1 MKRRL
6 IYGTVAVVLAVNLL
20 IGARIY
26 LSTAQGVEKE
36 SAYPS
41 LELFSYV
48 LEKVRKDYVDGQKLS
63 YQELVYAALK
73 GMLYTLDPH
82 SEFMEPEKYKELQN
96 DTQGAFGGLGIVIS
110 MKDSFITVIA
120 PMEDSP
126 GFRAGIMAGDRIIKI
141 DGKSTEKMSL
151 PDAVKYLRGEPGTD
165 VQITVFRPPSSQMKD
180 YKLTRAVINIDMVK
194 DINGKKEFPLG
205 DNNIGY
211 VRLVAFGEKTSAD
224 LEAALKKL
232 KKQGMQ
238 ALVLDLRGNPGG
250 LLEQAVDVCEKF
262 LHRDAPVVT
271 TEGRNPSQNSA
282 HKARGSGDE
291 LHNMPIV
298 VLVNLGSASASEIV
312 AGCLQDLKRAI
323 ILGEKTFGK
332 GSVQSIIPLAPLPD
346 GVPALR
352 LTTAKYYT
360 PSHKVIH
367 GEGITPDIVVPLT
380 EEQERQL
387 QLKHTPGGMESLDEK
402 DRERVAHGHDPQ
414 LERAMDLLKGI
425 TLFTQRA
432 PAAGQRTNQRAEDGS
447 EVATHHA
454 TWVRSGFT
462 RSVVRGA
469 WCMVRVACGTEP
481 CPSLLSRPPVMK
493 PARQWFTRAGCCPIS
508 FRRRSRCTQSTAV
521 WCRSW
526 RRASTCAICCQS
538 PAPPWARHRWPPTNW
553 KPLPRPRGRACP
565 AR

>member
-6 IYGTVAVVLAVNLL
+6 IYGLVTVVLTVNLL

-26 LSTAQGVEKE
+26 LSSAQAAEKD

-41 LELFSYV
+41 MELFSYV
-48 LEKVRKDYVDGQKLS
+48 MEKVRKDYVDGQKLT
-63 YQELVYAALK
+63 YQDLVYAALK
-73 GMLYTLDPH
+73 GMISTLDPH

-96 DTQGAFGGLGIVIS
+96 DTQGAFGGLGIVIA
-110 MKDSFITVIA
+110 MKDNFITVVT

-126 GFRAGIMAGDRIIKI
+126 GLRAGIVSGDRIVKI

-151 PDAVKYLRGEPGTD
+151 ADAVKILRGEPDTE
-165 VQITVFRPPSSQMKD
+165 VQITVFRPSSNQMKD
-180 YKLTRAVINIDMVK
+180 YKLKRAVIKIDMVK
-194 DINGKKEFPLG
+194 DINGKKEFPIG
-205 DNNIGY
+205 ENKIGY
-211 VRLVAFGEKTSAD
+211 VRLVQFGEKTSAD
-224 LEAALKKL
+224 LEAALRKL
-232 KKQGMQ
+232 KAQGMQ

-262 LHRDAPVVT
+262 LPRGQLVVT
-271 TEGRNPSQNSA
+271 TEGRNPSQNSERRA
-282 HKARGSGDE
+282 LGRGDE
-291 LHNMPIV
+291 LHNMPMV

-367 GEGITPDIVVPLT
+367 EEGITPDIVVPIT
-380 EEQERQL
+380 EEEEHQV
-387 QLKHTPGGMESLDEK
+387 QLKHTPGGMESLEEK
-402 DRERVAHGHDPQ
+402 DRERLAKTHDAQ

-432 PAAGQRTNQRAEDGS
+432 PAPEK
-447 EVATHHA
+447 
-454 TWVRSGFT
+454 
-462 RSVVRGA
+462 
-469 WCMVRVACGTEP
+469 
-481 CPSLLSRPPVMK
+481 PPAK
-493 PARQWFTRAGCCPIS
+493 PQKLAA
-508 FRRRSRCTQSTAV
+508 
-521 WCRSW
+521 
-526 RRASTCAICCQS
+526 
-538 PAPPWARHRWPPTNW
+538 
-553 KPLPRPRGRACP
+553 K
-565 AR
+565 

>member
-6 IYGTVAVVLAVNLL
+6 IYGLLATVLTVNLL

-26 LSTAQGVEKE
+26 MASAQAAEKDA
-36 SAYPS
+36 AYPS

-48 LEKVRKDYVDGQKLS
+48 MEKVRKDYVDGQKLT
-63 YQELVYAALK
+63 YQDLVYAALK
-73 GMLYTLDPH
+73 GMISTLDPH

-96 DTQGAFGGLGIVIS
+96 DTQGAFGGLGIVIA
-110 MKDSFITVIA
+110 MKDNYITVIA

-126 GFRAGIMAGDRIIKI
+126 GFRAGILSGDRIVKI
-141 DGKSTEKMSL
+141 DGKSTEKLSL

-165 VQITVFRPPSSQMKD
+165 VQITVFRPSSNSMKD

-205 DNNIGY
+205 DNKIGY
-211 VRLVAFGEKTSAD
+211 VRLVQFGEKTSAD

-232 KKQGMQ
+232 NKQGMQ
-238 ALVLDLRGNPGG
+238 ALILDLRWNPGG

-262 LHRDAPVVT
+262 LPKGELVVT
-271 TEGRNPSQNSA
+271 TEGRNPSQNSVRRA
-282 HKARGSGDE
+282 MGRGDE
-291 LHNMPIV
+291 LHNMPMV

-323 ILGEKTFGK
+323 VLGEKTFGK

-346 GVPALR
+346 GVSALR

-367 GEGITPDIVVPLT
+367 EEGITPDIVVPMS
-380 EEQERQL
+380 EEQEREA
-387 QLKHTPGGMESLDEK
+387 QLKLTPGGVESLEDV
-402 DRERVAHGHDPQ
+402 DRAKLASARDPQ

-432 PAAGQRTNQRAEDGS
+432 PMPE
-447 EVATHHA
+447 
-454 TWVRSGFT
+454 
-462 RSVVRGA
+462 
-469 WCMVRVACGTEP
+469 
-481 CPSLLSRPPVMK
+481 
-493 PARQWFTRAGCCPIS
+493 
-508 FRRRSRCTQSTAV
+508 
-521 WCRSW
+521 
-526 RRASTCAICCQS
+526 QS
-538 PAPPWARHRWPPTNW
+538 PAKSA
-553 KPLPRPRGRACP
+553 KMA
-565 AR
+565 AK